1 MQEDDVDTVHEPAAL
16 QLAVRVPQHHLEG
29 VVVDYSAPIVQ
40 HLSERD
46 AFHRRGGQVVHW
58 DVLRPATQRQFTSGS
73 HFLGESVVRG
83 Q

>member
-1 MQEDDVDTVHEPAAL
+1 
-16 QLAVRVPQHHLEG
+16 
-29 VVVDYSAPIVQ
+29 VDYSAPIVQ